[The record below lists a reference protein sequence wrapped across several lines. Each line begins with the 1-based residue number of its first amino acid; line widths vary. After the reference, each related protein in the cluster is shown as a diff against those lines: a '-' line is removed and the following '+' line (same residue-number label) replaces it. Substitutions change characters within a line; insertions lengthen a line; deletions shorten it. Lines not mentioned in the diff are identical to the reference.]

1 MSKVLPK
8 LSISEENLLKNTISW
23 TLSCIFHFKSS
34 LQHSTQINEILNFYV
49 CAIQTYRNLN
59 INNNRVRN
67 YLFWYFQKKK
77 ERNLRI

>member
-34 LQHSTQINEILNFYV
+34 FQHSTQINVILDFYV

-59 INNNRVRN
+59 FNNNKVRN
-67 YLFWYFQKKK
+67 YFSIFKKKK
-77 ERNLRI
+77 EI